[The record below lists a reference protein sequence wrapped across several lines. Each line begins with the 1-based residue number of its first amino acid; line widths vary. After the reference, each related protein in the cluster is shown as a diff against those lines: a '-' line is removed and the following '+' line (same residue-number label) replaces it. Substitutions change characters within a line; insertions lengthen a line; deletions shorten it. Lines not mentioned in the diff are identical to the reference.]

1 MTTNANELVM
11 PIHDRMPVIMPAGKY
26 DLWLDPRIQDSS
38 AFSGVL
44 NPYPSGEM
52 ELFPVTPK
60 VNSVKYNSPE
70 GIEPKEE

>member
-1 MTTNANELVM
+1 
-11 PIHDRMPVIMPAGKY
+11 MPVIIPSDKY
-26 DLWLDPRIQDSS
+26 DLWLDAKVQDSS

-44 NPYPSGEM
+44 NPYPSAEM

-70 GIEPKEE
+70 SIKQRDDTFQNSGD